1 MYEYHMLRNN
11 FRISTWILAGAC
23 AQSLL
28 VCLAPH
34 AWSLAPAAVLLGWR
48 LADTLLMVLGVS
60 KNRYLDD
67 NIPGKWAVHFPDSTT
82 GEFSEE
88 PADAD
93 VCVIILAA
101 RSNHPLG
108 MFAPN
113 YKTLFEFGNK
123 NVADLEANAPENG
136 YLGMSGWLQA
146 GDRPTGSEAMVV
158 GYFKDVSYLHKF
170 AHGASHRNGWK
181 WWNSIVKDNPHLGIM
196 HEVYMVP
203 KKHWESIY
211 INYHRTGLAAT
222 NVAIPASAE
231 KPGQTMTQEDTIWV
245 APIVD
250 SRNGVWKSSKG
261 RMGLE
266 ESGKIRVE

>member
-1 MYEYHMLRNN
+1 MAITSLLPPSLRRPLSNYAQSANLGSQKSYGGFFSMYEYHMLRNN

-48 LADTLLMVLGVS
+48 LADTLLIVLGVS
-60 KNRYLDD
+60 KNRYLDN

-136 YLGMSGWLQA
+136 YLGCLVGC
-146 GDRPTGSEAMVV
+146 RPV
-158 GYFKDVSYLHKF
+158 
-170 AHGASHRNGWK
+170 
-181 WWNSIVKDNPHLGIM
+181 
-196 HEVYMVP
+196 
-203 KKHWESIY
+203 
-211 INYHRTGLAAT
+211 TGL
-222 NVAIPASAE
+222 PA
-231 KPGQTMTQEDTIWV
+231 
-245 APIVD
+245 
-250 SRNGVWKSSKG
+250 
-261 RMGLE
+261 
-266 ESGKIRVE
+266 

>member
-1 MYEYHMLRNN
+1 MLRNN
-11 FRISTWILAGAC
+11 FRTSTWILAGAC

-67 NIPGKWAVHFPDSTT
+67 NIPGKWTVHFPDSTT
-82 GEFSEE
+82 GEFSER

-93 VCVIILAA
+93 VCVIIVAA

-113 YKTLFEFGNK
+113 YKTLFEFVNK

-136 YLGMSGWLQA
+136 YLGMSGWLGA

-158 GYFKDVSYLHKF
+158 GYFKDD
-170 AHGASHRNGWK
+170 

-222 NVAIPASAE
+222 NAAIPASVE
-231 KPGQTMTQEDTIWV
+231 KPGQTKTQEDTIWV

-261 RMGLE
+261 RMGRE
-266 ESGKIRVE
+266 ESDKIRRE

>member
-1 MYEYHMLRNN
+1 MAITSLLPPSLRRPLSNYAQSANLGSQKSYGGFFSMYEYHFSVYRRTVISITTSPESGLCI
-11 FRISTWILAGAC
+11 FRIL
-23 AQSLL
+23 
-28 VCLAPH
+28 P
-34 AWSLAPAAVLLGWR
+34 R
-48 LADTLLMVLGVS
+48 
-60 KNRYLDD
+60 
-67 NIPGKWAVHFPDSTT
+67 

-136 YLGMSGWLQA
+136 YLGMPGWLQA
-146 GDRPTGSEAMVV
+146 GDRLTGSEAMVV
-158 GYFKDVSYLHKF
+158 GYFKDVSNLHKF
-170 AHGASHRNGWK
+170 AQGSSHRNGWN

-203 KKHWESIY
+203 KNHWESIY
-211 INYHRTGLAAT
+211 INYHRTVLAAT
-222 NVAIPASAE
+222 NVAIPASVE

-245 APIVD
+245 APIVE